1 MKALDA
7 WDDATHVWSDEMARN
22 VKQGRVTTTV
32 RTIDGDRTV
41 KVTGL
46 NWRTNGYRP
55 PVRNGIA
62 HTTHTP
68 SIVTGCVERFV
79 TEHTVLTVA

>member
-46 NWRTNGYRP
+46 NRRMNGSRP